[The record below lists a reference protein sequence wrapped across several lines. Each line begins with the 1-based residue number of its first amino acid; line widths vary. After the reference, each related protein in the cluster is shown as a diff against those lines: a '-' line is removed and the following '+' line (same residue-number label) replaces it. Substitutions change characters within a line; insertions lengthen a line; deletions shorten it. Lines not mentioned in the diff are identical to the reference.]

1 MHIYHIISLSY
12 NNSNGI
18 KTVLQALIPELEKM
32 GHIVTVINTEYNKEK
47 IFSRDYYLK
56 DISSFVKLLCKDI
69 PDLVVFNGNYNI
81 LFYRYAATVRKK
93 AIPYLIVPHGGTGHA
108 NMRKSRWVKM
118 VVNVLFTNSFIKRS
132 NGIIF
137 LNRQEL
143 DDSIYKHSVKHYIIP
158 NGVRPTSWDVNQK
171 NMKGAIHFV
180 YLSRIDLMHKGL
192 DVLLEG
198 IDLFFKQN
206 PKCNCDFH
214 FYGGRFD
221 QRIIDDFKKRIS
233 KITAPVF
240 YHGEVF
246 GVGKSNA
253 LLNANVYMLTSRY
266 EGMPLTVLE
275 ALSFGNPCIITPQT
289 NMVDIIE
296 KNNAGW
302 ITEPSP
308 ESICRTLTTALRE
321 YNNDK
326 LGYILRAKESV
337 KSYEWGKIAKDTIQV
352 YKSLIKK

>member
-18 KTVLQALIPELEKM
+18 KTVLQALIPELERM
-32 GHIVTVINTEYNKEK
+32 GHIVTVINTEFNKEK
-47 IFSRDYYLK
+47 IFLRDYYSS
-56 DISSFVKLLCKDI
+56 DISSFKDLLNKDI

-81 LFYRYAATVRKK
+81 LFYKFAATIRKK
-93 AIPYLIVPHGGTGHA
+93 VIPYLIVPHGGTGHA
-108 NMRKSRWVKM
+108 NMRKNRWIKM
-118 VVNVLFTNSFIKRS
+118 VVNVLFTNSFINSS

-143 DDSIYKHSVKHYIIP
+143 EDSIYKDSVKHFIIP
-158 NGVRPTSWDVNQK
+158 NGVHPASWDVNQK
-171 NMKGAIHFV
+171 NLNGAIHFV
-180 YLSRIDLMHKGL
+180 YLSRIDFMHKGL

-221 QRIIDDFKKRIS
+221 PKIIEDFKNRIS
-233 KITAPVF
+233 NIKAPVF

-246 GVGKSNA
+246 GVNKNNA

-296 KNNAGW
+296 KNTVGW

-308 ESICRTLTTALRE
+308 ESICRALATACME

-326 LGYILRAKESV
+326 LGYIMRAKESV
-337 KSYEWGKIAKDTIQV
+337 KSYEWGEIAKNTIQV